1 MDLYHID
8 QKTADDDFQGICEQ
22 IPRITEKCVSI
33 YERRRNLY
41 FIDSYLRRLLDGDSY
56 MKLDILE
63 EQLRPIINKRY
74 FPMPNLDRFLL
85 GTLQARDVAMRDWDF
100 VE

>member
-33 YERRRNLY
+33 YERRRSLY
-41 FIDSYLRRLLDGDSY
+41 FIDIYLRRLLDDDSY

-63 EQLRPIINKRY
+63 EHLKPIINKRY
-74 FPMPNLDRFLL
+74 FPLPNLDRFLIEA
-85 GTLQARDVAMRDWDF
+85 LQARDVAMRDWDF
-100 VE
+100 IE